1 MVDVTFTPYS
11 IKSNLRKVP
20 RLGYFTPRMGGAELG
35 TWVLQK
41 HFAQAVEELEQA
53 RGVVV
58 HPNGDIAIADVG
70 SKQVFVYNRSGDLKF
85 GLTSPFGS
93 DYSHGI
99 AVSADGRYFVTGL
112 NQSVDVFNAE
122 GTFQYKFAAKSPS
135 NTPSDQEDTQL
146 IGITVDSTTQH
157 LLVADIKKKYI
168 SKHQLDGTH
177 IGSIEVDLEPWY
189 MAVTSQSTI
198 VASSYRDHAVHMIR
212 QDGQILQRCSI
223 PSGMTEHEWCPTGI
237 CLAQDTIYV
246 NNFSQKKSGVYCF
259 CALMGNYLGQ
269 AISPNHINWPTGIAA
284 VEDGGPK
291 LLVAQGMWNAW
302 DSGVKIFAQE

>member
-1 MVDVTFTPYS
+1 
-11 IKSNLRKVP
+11 
-20 RLGYFTPRMGGAELG
+20 MGGAELG

-58 HPNGDIAIADVG
+58 HPNGNIAVADVG

-93 DYSHGI
+93 DSHGI
-99 AVSADGRYFVTGL
+99 AVSADGRYFVTSL
-112 NQSVDVFNAE
+112 NRSVDVFNAE

-135 NTPSDQEDTQL
+135 DTPSDQEETQL

-177 IGSIEVDLEPWY
+177 ISSIEVDLEPWY
-189 MAVTSQSTI
+189 MSVTSQSTI

-223 PSGMTEHEWCPTGI
+223 PTGMTEHEWCPTGI

-259 CALMGNYLGQ
+259 CALTGNYLGQ

-284 VEDGGPK
+284 VEDDGPK

-302 DSGVKIFAQE
+302 DSGVKIFARELE